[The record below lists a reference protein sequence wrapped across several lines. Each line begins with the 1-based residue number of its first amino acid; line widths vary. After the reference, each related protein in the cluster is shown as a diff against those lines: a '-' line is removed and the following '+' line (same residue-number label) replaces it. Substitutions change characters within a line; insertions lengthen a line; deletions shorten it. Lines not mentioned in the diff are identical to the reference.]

1 MTPLRITSLVEN
13 NAARPSLRTE
23 HGLSFWVEWG
33 GRRILFDTGQGLTL
47 LENARE
53 MEVPLTEV
61 ETVVLSHGH
70 WDHAGG
76 LKPLLDAGMKPEVL
90 LHPDALKTRYSK
102 WHKPPAE
109 PIGMPPP
116 IEAALRSRT
125 RRLIWTTSPTPLT
138 DGAWVTG
145 PIPRQ
150 TEFEDVGGPFY
161 LDSAFTQPDPI
172 TDDQAVWFETVRGV
186 VVLLGCA
193 HAGVVNTL
201 AYVSE
206 LAGKPQIHA
215 VLGGMHL
222 LRAKKP
228 RMEATL
234 QALRRHQVE
243 VVAPAHC
250 TGERATAFLAQHLPG
265 NCIPCKAGSR
275 FEF

>member
-13 NAARPSLRTE
+13 DAARPSLRTE

-70 WDHAGG
+70 WDHASG

-102 WHKPPAE
+102 WHKPPEE

-116 IEAALRSRT
+116 VEDALRTKT
-125 RRLIWTTSPTPLT
+125 RRLIWTTAPTPLT

-145 PIPRQ
+145 PIPRR

-161 LDSAFTQPDPI
+161 LDRAFTQPDPI

-222 LRAKKP
+222 LRAKRP

-243 VVAPAHC
+243 FVAPAHC
-250 TGERATAFLAQHLPG
+250 TGERATAFLAQQLPG
-265 NCIPCKAGSR
+265 NCIPCKAGSQ